1 MKRRL
6 FWKILLGFWLTTI
19 VLTQFVWLMFDL
31 LRPLPQQNDNQV
43 DMGRVAVTAAT
54 AAIHSG
60 GAPAMLAQMASWPG
74 YLRGQVS
81 VQAVP
86 KGTPQIAGSTLA
98 ADPSG
103 ALYRITFRARDR
115 RPRGGPPRSALF
127 EFFDIPPAVMIGSVI
142 GGLGFSFILAWYLTN
157 PIRRM
162 RLGFGSLAQGN
173 FATRLGPA
181 MGRRRDEIADLAH
194 DFDRMA
200 ERLEELVKARDRLLA
215 DVSHELRSPLARLQ
229 LAIGLARQ
237 DPSRLETSLQRIDR
251 EAAKLDELV
260 GELLTLSK
268 LESGVE
274 HSEQYFDIAEIVKVV
289 VEDAKFEAT
298 PAGIEVSVET
308 DPPEDKAEWLCAG
321 SGRLIARALENIVR
335 NAIRFSHSGQQVK
348 VRLMATKDARF
359 ELTIMDQGPGVAED
373 MLGRLFQPFVKGT
386 GEGQG
391 FGLGLAI
398 AQRAIIAH
406 GGTIAARNRST
417 RGLLVSV
424 TLPAAPAQD

>member
-19 VLTQFVWLMFDL
+19 VLAQVIWLLFDL
-31 LRPLPQQNDNQV
+31 LRPLPQNDNQV
-43 DMGRVAVTAAT
+43 DIGRVAITAAS
-54 AAIHSG
+54 AAIRSG

-74 YLRGQVS
+74 YLRSQVS

-86 KGTPQIAGSTLA
+86 QGTPQTVKPGVTLA
-98 ADPSG
+98 TDPAG
-103 ALYRITFRARDR
+103 TLYRIQYRPREFR
-115 RPRGGPPRSALF
+115 RPRGGNP
-127 EFFDIPPAVMIGSVI
+127 FDIPWQVLVGSVI
-142 GGLGFSFILAWYLTN
+142 GGLAFSFILAWYLTN

-162 RLGFGSLAQGN
+162 RLGFGRLAQGD
-173 FATRLGPA
+173 FKTRLGPA

-200 ERLEELVKARDRLLA
+200 ERLEELVRARDRLLA

-237 DPSRLETSLQRIDR
+237 DPSRLENSLQRIDR

-298 PAGIEVSVET
+298 PAGIDVAVEM
-308 DPPEDKAEWLCAG
+308 DPPQDKAEWLCAG
-321 SGRLIARALENIVR
+321 SGRLIARAIENIVR
-335 NAIRFSHSGQQVK
+335 NAIRFSHGGQQVK
-348 VRLMATKDARF
+348 IRLMANTNTRF
-359 ELTIMDQGPGVAED
+359 DLTVMDQGPGVADD
-373 MLGRLFQPFVKGT
+373 MLGRLFQPFVKGV

-398 AQRAIIAH
+398 AQRAIVAH
-406 GGTIAARNRST
+406 GGTISARNRST
-417 RGLLVSV
+417 HGLMVSV
-424 TLPAAPAQD
+424 TLPAAPPQD

>member
-19 VLTQFVWLMFDL
+19 LITQGVWLMFDL
-31 LRPLPQQNDNQV
+31 LRPLPQQNDNQL
-43 DMGRVAVTAAT
+43 DIGRVAITAAS
-54 AAIHSG
+54 AAIRSG

-81 VQAVP
+81 VQEVP
-86 KGTPQIAGSTLA
+86 KGSPQAAGSVLA
-98 ADPSG
+98 ADPTG
-103 ALYRITFRARDR
+103 RLYRITFHGRDR
-115 RPRGGPPRSALF
+115 RRGGAPRDRL
-127 EFFDIPPAVMIGSVI
+127 FDIPWQVVIGSVI
-142 GGLGFSFILAWYLTN
+142 GGLAFSLILAWYLTN

-162 RLGFGSLAQGN
+162 RLGFGRLAQGD

-237 DPSRLETSLQRIDR
+237 DPSKIENSLQRIDR

-274 HSEQYFDIAEIVKVV
+274 QSEQYFDIAEIVKIV

-298 PAGIEVSVET
+298 PLGIEVAVEI
-308 DPPEDKAEWLCAG
+308 DPPQDKAEWVCVG
-321 SGRLIARALENIVR
+321 SGKLIARAVENIVR
-335 NAIRFSHSGQQVK
+335 NAIRFSRSGQQVK
-348 VRLMATKDARF
+348 VRLMADKDGLF
-359 ELTIMDQGPGVAED
+359 ELTVMDQGPGVSEN
-373 MLGRLFQPFVKGT
+373 MLGKLFQPFVKGS

-406 GGTIAARNRST
+406 GGTISARNRST
-417 RGLLVSV
+417 RGLQVSA
-424 TLPAAPAQD
+424 TLPAAPPQG

>member
-6 FWKILLGFWLTTI
+6 FFKILLGFWLTTI
-19 VLTQFVWLMFDL
+19 VITQGIWLLFDL
-31 LRPLPQQNDNQV
+31 LRPLPQQNDNQI

-54 AAIHSG
+54 AAIHTG

-74 YLRGQVS
+74 YLRVQVS

-86 KGTPQIAGSTLA
+86 PGTPQAAGSVLA
-98 ADPSG
+98 ADPTG
-103 ALYRITFRARDR
+103 GLYRITFHGRDR
-115 RPRGGPPRSALF
+115 RPRPRGGL
-127 EFFDIPPAVMIGSVI
+127 FDIPWQVVTGSVV
-142 GGLGFSFILAWYLTN
+142 GGLAFSLILAWYLTN
-157 PIRRM
+157 PVRRM
-162 RLGFGSLAQGN
+162 QLGFGRLAQGD
-173 FATRLGPA
+173 FTTRLGPA

-229 LAIGLARQ
+229 LAIGLTRQ

-298 PAGIEVSVET
+298 PAGIEVSVEM
-308 DPPEDKAEWLCAG
+308 DPPQDKAEWLCAG
-321 SGRLIARALENIVR
+321 SGKLIARATENIVR

-348 VRLMATKDARF
+348 VRLMATKDSRF

-373 MLGRLFQPFVKGT
+373 MLGKLFQPFVKGS

-417 RGLLVSV
+417 RGLRVSV
-424 TLPAAPAQD
+424 TLPAAPPQD